1 MSKRVIIS
9 RLVPEMDSSTAS
21 FNYILLRFFS
31 LSLSLSPVVEFLG
44 IPSEI
49 AFVKFV
55 KYDVIYLF
63 VTSLCLPIRIFFFFY
78 GYWRTRKKEGKRER
92 HDRPLIKS

>member
-63 VTSLCLPIRIFFFFY
+63 VTSLCLPIRIFFFFMDT
-78 GYWRTRKKEGKRER
+78 GEREKRRKERETRPTF
-92 HDRPLIKS
+92 D